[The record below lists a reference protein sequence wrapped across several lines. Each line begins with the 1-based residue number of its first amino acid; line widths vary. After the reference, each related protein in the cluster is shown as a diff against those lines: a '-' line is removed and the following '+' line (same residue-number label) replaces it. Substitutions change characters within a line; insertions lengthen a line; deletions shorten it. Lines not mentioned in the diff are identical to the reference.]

1 MKYYIKSKL
10 FKIKEDF
17 WVKNDTGKDCYFID
31 KEFFSFGLQFSVI
44 KNNNE
49 IYKVREKMFKFMPSY
64 EIYDINNSLVGR
76 VKKQFTFF
84 KDNIFVESNYG
95 NFEIQGDFWHHSYI
109 INHNGRNIS
118 VIDKE
123 FLSFTDN
130 YYVDINYENHPFI
143 IALVIIIDDIID
155 KCNNTK

>member
-1 MKYYIKSKL
+1 MRYYIKSKL

-17 WVKNDTGKDCYFID
+17 WVKNDSGQDVYFVD
-31 KEFFSFGLQFSVI
+31 KEFFSFGLQFRVI
-44 KNNNE
+44 ENNNE
-49 IYKVREKMFKFMPSY
+49 LYKVKEKLFKFMPSY
-64 EIYDINNSLVGR
+64 EIYDSNDNIIAT

-95 NFEIQGDFWHHSYI
+95 DFEIKGDIWDYSYR
-109 INHNGRNIS
+109 INSNGRTVA

-130 YYVDINYENHPFI
+130 YYVDTDYENHPFI
-143 IALVIIIDDIID
+143 IALVVIIDNIID
-155 KCNNTK
+155 KQNN